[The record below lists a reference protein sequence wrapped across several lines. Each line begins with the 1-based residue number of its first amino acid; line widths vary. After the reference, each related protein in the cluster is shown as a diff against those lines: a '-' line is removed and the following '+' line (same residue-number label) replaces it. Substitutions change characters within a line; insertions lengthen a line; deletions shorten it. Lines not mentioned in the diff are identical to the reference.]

1 MEQQSRMHAMDH
13 NWPMPI
19 ILSLVTFFIIVGLA
33 IYQLKR
39 VRRSQ
44 EKRGEHPGGI
54 AGPE

>member
-1 MEQQSRMHAMDH
+1 MGHDF
-13 NWPMPI
+13 PMPI
-19 ILSLVTFFIIVGLA
+19 ILSLVTLVVIVGLA

-44 EKRGEHPGGI
+44 DKRGEHPGGI